1 MQLLE
6 VTRHLAELSIDDT
19 IFARVP
25 WSPDSEALIAPLT
38 GDHRVPPSI
47 TERGFSYF
55 LEVAVS
61 LEVMEGWHASQP
73 TDSSLL
79 AACERLIY
87 YATHDA

>member
-6 VTRHLAELSIDDT
+6 VTRRLAELPINDT
-19 IFARVP
+19 IFARAP
-25 WSPDSEALIAPLT
+25 WLPDSEALVAHLAE
-38 GDHRVPPSI
+38 DHRVPLSI
-47 TERGFSYF
+47 AEQGLSYF